1 MRHIIGRQFGFAI
14 PNTVCFK
21 EDIALKK
28 IISSEGLLISQAHYL
43 QIAERKLLPLL
54 KKKMD
59 DPKPKLTIE
68 NGQLCVNGVP
78 IGDWTLIS
86 NYRLAD
92 QGVSFQYGEKRTR
105 YLFFGSETGAKT
117 RIVLIHEAHR
127 DQLGVRC
134 IYQERA

>member
-1 MRHIIGRQFGFAI
+1 MKMIVI
-14 PNTVCFK
+14 
-21 EDIALKK
+21 
-28 IISSEGLLISQAHYL
+28 EGLSKSEQAYL
-43 QIAERKLLPLL
+43 QIAERKFLPLL
-54 KKKMD
+54 QKCMD
-59 DPKPKLTIE
+59 DPDPKLTIE

-92 QGVSFQYGEKRTR
+92 QGISFQYGEKRTR
-105 YLFFGSETGAKT
+105 YLFFGSETGEKT